1 MQNSPVSPVD
11 QGRLVRRVQC
21 VAYLSG
27 SRPTG
32 VRSTSKGLDRMLY
45 LIARCSITLTPKF
58 CSMISTAAKPR
69 FEGTR
74 REERVT
80 LAPER

>member
-1 MQNSPVSPVD
+1 MRGVLERIEAD
-11 QGRLVRRVQC
+11 RCAIDEQG
-21 VAYLSG
+21 A
-27 SRPTG
+27 
-32 VRSTSKGLDRMLY
+32 RSNAY